1 MSEKE
6 TVQTHN
12 VIQILEGGPVVLF
25 FLSHFDSRRHYF
37 ADKKAS
43 RGEVR

>member
-25 FLSHFDSRRHYF
+25 FCLGVTS
-37 ADKKAS
+37 
-43 RGEVR
+43 GLVEGLEVFQV